1 MQEARACFRYI
12 LSVKLTFLGTSAGTP
27 TRTRN
32 VSALALHWTQSSEQ
46 WLFDCGE
53 GTQHQILRAPSVR
66 LSRLSR
72 IFITHLHGDH
82 IYGLPGLLATRSL
95 IQSAISPVTLYGPPG
110 LAAFVQCAL
119 EVGQTRL
126 RFGLTV
132 EEVAPGA
139 VWEDETRTVTC
150 ETLEHGIESLGYR
163 VSEKPKPGRFDA
175 AEAARLGVPAGPL
188 FGQLK
193 NGETVTLAD
202 GTKVDGRTLTEPPR
216 PGRTVTICG
225 DTGATPNAVTL
236 ARNADA
242 LVHEATF
249 LSEHAER
256 ARQTGH
262 STAAIAATAA
272 REANVKTLILTHF
285 SPRYESDGQS
295 QMNALLAEAQA
306 IFPQTLLAEDFWSYD
321 IAHASA

>member
-1 MQEARACFRYI
+1 M
-12 LSVKLTFLGTSAGTP
+12 KLTFLGTSAGTP

-32 VSALALHWTQSSEQ
+32 VSSLILHWPQSGEQ

-53 GTQHQILRAPSVR
+53 GTQHQILRAPFVR
-66 LSRLSR
+66 LSRLTR

-82 IYGLPGLLATRSL
+82 SYGLPGLLATRSL
-95 IQSAISPVTLYGPPG
+95 IQSALSPVTIYGPPG

-139 VWEDETRTVTC
+139 VWEDEACKVTC
-150 ETLEHGIESLGYR
+150 AALTHGIESLGYR
-163 VSEKPKPGRFDA
+163 ITERPKPGRFDA
-175 AEAARLGVPAGPL
+175 AQAAQLGVPAGPL
-188 FGQLK
+188 YGQLK

-202 GTKVDGRTLTEPPR
+202 GRIVDGTTLTEPTR
-216 PGRTVTICG
+216 PGRTLVVCG
-225 DTGATPNAVTL
+225 DTGETPNVVTL
-236 ARNADA
+236 ARNADV

-249 LSEHAER
+249 LHEHAER

-272 REANVKTLILTHF
+272 REANVQRLILTHF
-285 SPRYESDGQS
+285 SPRYESNGSS
-295 QMNALLAEAQA
+295 QMDALLAEAQTV
-306 IFPQTLLAEDFWSYD
+306 FPSTLLAEDFWSYD
-321 IAHASA
+321 IARDSA